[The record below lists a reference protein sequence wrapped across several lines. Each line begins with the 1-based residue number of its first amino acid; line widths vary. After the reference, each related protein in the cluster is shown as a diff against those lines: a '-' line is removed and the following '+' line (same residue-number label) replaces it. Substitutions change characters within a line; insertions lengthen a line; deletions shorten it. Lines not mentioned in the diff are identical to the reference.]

1 MNIDTSV
8 ILAAG
13 LGIRLRNLIGETP
26 KGLLKISGIPLLQRS
41 INLLE
46 EQGIDKVYV
55 VTGFKHAVLEKTLIE
70 WELGPEIYLFKIQ
83 IIRNPVAWNPCTTWK
98 TLFRG
103 IFCYWNPTFSM
114 NESPYRCSFRPASR
128 TRC

>member
-26 KGLLKISGIPLLQRS
+26 KGLLKIRGIPLLQRS

-46 EQGIDKVYV
+46 EQGNDKIYV
-55 VTGFKHAVLEKTLIE
+55 LTGFKHVELEK
-70 WELGPEIYLFKIQ
+70 
-83 IIRNPVAWNPCTTWK
+83 R
-98 TLFRG
+98 
-103 IFCYWNPTFSM
+103 
-114 NESPYRCSFRPASR
+114 
-128 TRC
+128 